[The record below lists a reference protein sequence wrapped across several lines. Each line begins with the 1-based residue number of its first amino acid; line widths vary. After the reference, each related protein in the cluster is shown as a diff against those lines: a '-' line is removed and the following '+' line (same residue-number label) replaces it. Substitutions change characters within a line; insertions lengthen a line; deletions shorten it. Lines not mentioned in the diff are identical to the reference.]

1 MSTDHSVRPSPERP
15 APGRTGPAGVRAPA
29 SRSVFRRSPAR
40 RPNRSR
46 RARSRRANVLTL
58 VFCALM
64 AFPVYWMLLTALRP
78 PAEIRRNPPRLWPS
92 GLTLENFRR
101 AMESDTFWSS
111 VRASALIG
119 LGTVLISL
127 VIGVLAAYAVAR
139 FVFLGRR
146 VFVLAI
152 LCVQMI
158 PLAGL
163 IIPLYL
169 LLSDAGL
176 TDSLT
181 GVVLTYLV
189 FMLPFTVWLLRGFVV
204 AVPAELEEAAMV
216 DGCTRAGAFRRVLLP
231 LLAPG
236 LVATSVYSLVQAWNE
251 YVLAYVLLS
260 SDDKQTV
267 SIWLVSFQT
276 TFGTDYGALMA
287 GATLTALP
295 VVVFFMIVQRR
306 VASGL
311 AAGAVK
317 G

>member
-1 MSTDHSVRPSPERP
+1 MSRVRR
-15 APGRTGPAGVRAPA
+15 APGRGRRLRAD
-29 SRSVFRRSPAR
+29 
-40 RPNRSR
+40 
-46 RARSRRANVLTL
+46 VLGL
-58 VFCALM
+58 LFCAVM

-78 PAEIRRNPPRLWPS
+78 PADVRATPPKLWPT
-92 GLTLENFRR
+92 GLTLDHFRR
-101 AMESDTFWSS
+101 AMESETFWSS
-111 VRASALIG
+111 VRASALVG
-119 LGTVLISL
+119 VGTVVVSL

-139 FVFLGRR
+139 FAFLGRR

-152 LCVQMI
+152 LSVQMI

-163 IIPLYL
+163 IIPIYL
-169 LLSDAGL
+169 LLSEAGL
-176 TDSLT
+176 TDSLV

-189 FMLPFTVWLLRGFVV
+189 FMLPFTVWLLRGFIVSI
-204 AVPAELEEAAMV
+204 PAELEEAAMV

-236 LVATSVYSLVQAWNE
+236 LVATSLYSLVQAWNE

-260 SDDKQTV
+260 SNEKQTV
-267 SIWLVSFQT
+267 SIWLVTFQT
-276 TFGTDYGALMA
+276 SFGTDYGAMMA

-295 VVVFFMIVQRR
+295 VVVFFLFVQRR
-306 VASGL
+306 VAAGL